1 MRARMADAVAPAAA
15 PEAAPEPQQGG
26 GIWGMIKQ
34 AITIYFVVSMVSGFF
49 RPSSSP
55 GNDGNVTASTAG
67 NGNKAMNMFPNHQIF
82 DLYVYMD
89 DSDLPFR
96 QFDSAPEKL
105 IWMRNGMKY
114 DDWISGDNEDGSHT
128 IHKNFPTPAALL
140 RNDSLWL
147 HTFIVKAGQ
156 SPNPKDRNYFKNQII
171 YKSYQLN
178 KYKKKYYRKTSN
190 LLTGESEQSDEDLA
204 KAQIMKY
211 EVLNH
216 WHPNIS
222 ISLVV
227 DQTPWARGQ
236 IPPPLS
242 EDIEF
247 NEDGTIYKPIL
258 FYNNW
263 WNLGADY
270 QPINET
276 VKDLNLTITY
286 YPMSVFKYQ
295 MYASQRMQS
304 QWQSMLSMD
313 GADMDDDGHDS
324 MKQALLETNPILLA
338 VTMIVSLLHTVFEF
352 LAFKN
357 DIQFW
362 NNRKDLVGLSVRSVL
377 FNIFQSLIVFLY
389 ICDNETNTMVKVTV
403 GIGLLIECWKIPKV
417 MNVSID
423 WQNKWFGVIPRLVIS
438 DKGSYVESE
447 TKIYDQMAFKYL
459 GWALFPLLVGYAI
472 YSVIYVE
479 QKGWYSWV
487 LNMLYGFLLT
497 FGFITMTP
505 QLFINYKLK
514 SVAHLPWRMLTYKFI
529 NTFIDD
535 LFAFVI
541 RMPLLYRIGCF
552 RDDIIF
558 LIYLYQRWAYRID
571 PTRLNEFGT
580 SLEKETGAPAPTPA
594 VEGSSEPSQ
603 EPEHESE
610 PNSEHA
616 KEDKKTK

>member
-1 MRARMADAVAPAAA
+1 MADAVEPAAA
-15 PEAAPEPQQGG
+15 PEAVPEAQAGG
-26 GIWGMIKQ
+26 FWQLMKQ
-34 AITIYFVVSMVSGFF
+34 AVTIYFMVSMVSNFL
-49 RPSSSP
+49 RPSTP
-55 GNDGNVTASTAG
+55 GTSTNGTSTTAA
-67 NGNKAMNMFPNHQIF
+67 GNKATNLFPNHQLF

-89 DSDLPFR
+89 ENEFPFK

-105 IWMRNGMKY
+105 VWMRSAMRY
-114 DDWISGDNEDGSHT
+114 DDWTSGENNDGSFT
-128 IHKNFPTPAALL
+128 STELLL
-140 RNDSLWL
+140 RNESLYL
-147 HTFIVKAGQ
+147 HTFIVKTGQ
-156 SPNPKDRNYFKNQII
+156 SPNPKDRNYFKNQVV
-171 YKSYQLN
+171 YKMHQLN
-178 KYKKKYYRKTSN
+178 KFKKKYYKKTAN
-190 LLTGESEQSDEDLA
+190 LLTGESEQSEEDLA
-204 KAQIMKY
+204 KAQVMKF

-227 DQTPWARGQ
+227 DQSPWARGS
-236 IPPPLS
+236 IPSPLS

-247 NEDGTIYKPIL
+247 NEDGDVYKPII

-276 VKDLNLTITY
+276 VKELNLTITY
-286 YPMSVFKYQ
+286 YPMSIFKYQ
-295 MYASQRMQS
+295 MYASQKMQS
-304 QWQSMLSMD
+304 QWQTMLSMD
-313 GADMDDDGHDS
+313 MGDTDGDEHDS

-338 VTMIVSLLHTVFEF
+338 VTMVVSLLHTVFEF

-389 ICDNETNTMVKVTV
+389 ICDNETNTMVKFTV

-417 MNVSID
+417 MNVSVD
-423 WQNKWFGVIPRLVIS
+423 WQNKWFGLIPRVVIA

-447 TKIYDQMAFKYL
+447 TKVYDQMAFKYL

-558 LIYLYQRWAYRID
+558 LIYLYQRWAYRVD

-580 SLEKETGAPAPTPA
+580 SLEKEAGAEPAA
-594 VEGSSEPSQ
+594 VEGSQNVQ
-603 EPEHESE
+603 ETAPEE
-610 PNSEHA
+610 
-616 KEDKKTK
+616 EDKKTK

>member
-1 MRARMADAVAPAAA
+1 MADAVAPAPAEGAQQPAA
-15 PEAAPEPQQGG
+15 QGFG
-26 GIWGMIKQ
+26 SILFGIIKQ
-34 AITIYFVVSMVSGFF
+34 AMFFYFITSVMKGFF
-49 RPSSSP
+49 SSP
-55 GNDGNVTASTAG
+55 GTGTGSNVTATPTSSG
-67 NGNKAMNMFPNHQIF
+67 IKAMNLFPNHQLF

-89 DSDLPFR
+89 GSDLPFK
-96 QFDSAPEKL
+96 QFDSSPEKL
-105 IWMRNGMKY
+105 IWMRNAMRY
-114 DDWISGDNEDGSHT
+114 DDWTSGDNADGSFT
-128 IHKNFPTPAALL
+128 IHKTFPTPEVLL
-140 RNDSLWL
+140 RNESIFL
-147 HTFIVKAGQ
+147 HTFIVKTGQ
-156 SPNPKDRNYFKNQII
+156 SPNPKDRNYFKNQVV
-171 YKSYQLN
+171 YKVQQLN
-178 KYKKKYYRKTSN
+178 KYKKKYYRKTAN

-204 KAQIMKY
+204 KAEKMKY

-222 ISLVV
+222 ISLIV
-227 DQTPWARGQ
+227 DQTPWVRGS
-236 IPPPLS
+236 IPAPLS

-247 NEDGTIYKPIL
+247 NEDGNIYKPIL

-276 VKDLNLTITY
+276 VKELNLTITY

-295 MYASQRMQS
+295 MYASQKMQS
-304 QWQSMLSMD
+304 QWQGMLSMD
-313 GADMDDDGHDS
+313 GADVDDDSHDS

-338 VTMIVSLLHTVFEF
+338 VTVAVSLLHTVFEF

-417 MNVSID
+417 MNVQID
-423 WQNKWFGVIPRLVIS
+423 WQNRLFGVIPRVSIT

-459 GWALFPLLVGYAI
+459 GWVLFPLLVGYAI

-479 QKGWYSWV
+479 QKGWYSWL

-558 LIYLYQRWAYRID
+558 LIYLYQRWAYRVD
-571 PTRLNEFGT
+571 PTRMNEFGT
-580 SLEKETGAPAPTPA
+580 SLEKEKGSTSTPA
-594 VEGSSEPSQ
+594 VEGSSEGA
-603 EPEHESE
+603 PEAVEES
-610 PNSEHA
+610 
-616 KEDKKTK
+616 KKDK